1 MTEEDRGHC
10 LCKEDRLS
18 NQGLCTLMAQ
28 VVKGDRSAA
37 RRLSTHIAPLLLAFY
52 EGQAQVGRIRPERVE
67 SLAREAF
74 MAVLEHR
81 ADYDSTTPFRAWLL
95 TIARATL
102 LDHTPAASTAPL
114 STPPHL
120 QWAI

>member
-1 MTEEDRGHC
+1 MTGEDRGHC
-10 LCKEDRLS
+10 LCKDGRLA
-18 NQGLCTLMAQ
+18 NQELCALMAR
-28 VVKGDRSAA
+28 VFKGDRSAA

-74 MAVLEHR
+74 MALLERR
-81 ADYDSTTPFRAWLL
+81 ADYDSSIPFRAWLL
-95 TIARATL
+95 TVARATL
-102 LDHTPAASTAPL
+102 LNHTPASSTVPL